1 VASNI
6 SVTLV
11 IDNKQYIASLNQ
23 ADRATTNF
31 AKTTATTANAATTS
45 FNRVNASAGTL
56 HVGLSRLAG
65 VATGAAF
72 IGLAAS
78 AITLADAVDD
88 LSKATG
94 FTIASI
100 VGLQGAVKGFGISME
115 QTNKSL
121 GFFFTK
127 IDEAAEGGAKAQATF
142 AQLGID
148 LGDLRTLSEQ
158 GLLNKV
164 IEQLALLPQSAQK
177 TAIQGE
183 LLGKAFRNV
192 VIDPA
197 FVADLKAG
205 EGAAGEMAEQ
215 IARAARLNDQF
226 EASMFKLKLAFLQA
240 FGPIID
246 GISTVAS
253 ALSKWPGLIELV
265 SIALLA
271 IPGIAVGRAIVSGL
285 SFAVKGFQA
294 LTGAARVAGA
304 AVAKV
309 GSSKAAQ
316 KAAAELAQKGRLGV
330 AANSAAGQQ
339 VRNVGSAVGAAVP
352 VVAGVAAGANAV
364 LGGGADKASEAAALA
379 AGKEAAAQRQVTDAL
394 AGKRAELNAVY
405 TSYLKANQ
413 AQIDTLNLDS
423 KLIGKSKEFADAE
436 RARADV
442 LKRSADEIQ
451 KLEAQ
456 KAQMNENDKKLG
468 LGKVYDEQIA
478 KIRSVQA
485 AEAEKAAAAT
495 ENNNRLI
502 TLDKMR
508 NFELSQQVNL
518 NQQLAT
524 LQDNIAT
531 QMLPEIEKRYYA
543 IGAAAKASA
552 AAEIAAEESRL
563 GRKLNTAEIE
573 NYYKIAALGSEKLK
587 QKQLELLQV
596 ESKRS
601 LVLFGI
607 KAQIDSENKLLSIQ
621 DEMAKLTLPTI
632 EQKYYDIA
640 AAARDTAKAAI
651 EAQEATLGRKLD
663 PAEVKAYYDAA
674 SAGSAKLA
682 RQTKSLYDQSRTFST
697 GWKKAFNEYRDA
709 ATNAASAAARVF
721 EKFTS
726 GLEDALVDFAKT
738 GKFEWKNF
746 VADMAEELLRSQI
759 KQTIAGLGSAFG
771 LGDLFGGGG
780 GAPGDTPNNPTYAY
794 VVNGGDMGGLIGSMA
809 GGGGGAGGGGILGS
823 IFGSGQKSPT
833 TSGGGGGGGIG
844 GILGSIGSGIGNVFS
859 GITNAVGSIFGGGD
873 NAGVGRRDAG
883 GGGGGFFSGISD
895 LFSGFFANGGNIPRG
910 RFGIAGESGPELI
923 GGPASVTPMSGTQV
937 TYNINAVDAASFKA
951 MIARDPT
958 FLYAVSEQGRKS
970 VAGAR

>member
-1 VASNI
+1 MASNI

-23 ADRATTNF
+23 ADRATANF
-31 AKTTATTANAATTS
+31 AKTTADSAGKATTS
-45 FNRVNASAGTL
+45 FNRVNASAGSL
-56 HVGLSRLAG
+56 HVGLTKLAG

-94 FTIASI
+94 FSIASI

-192 VIDPA
+192 VIDPE
-197 FVADLKAG
+197 FVANLKAG

-246 GISTVAS
+246 GISSLAS
-253 ALSKWPGLIELV
+253 ALSKIPGLIELV

-271 IPGIAVGRAIVSGL
+271 IPGIAIGRGIVSGL

-294 LTGAARVAGA
+294 LRGAATAAGA
-304 AVAKV
+304 TMKGALGA
-309 GSSKAAQ
+309 SANSKA
-316 KAAAELAQKGRLGV
+316 
-330 AANSAAGQQ
+330 GQA
-339 VRNVGSAVGAAVP
+339 VRNVGSFLGAAVP
-352 VVAGVAAGANAV
+352 VAGAVAVAGTSV
-364 LGGGADKASEAAALA
+364 LGGKDPSETAALA

-394 AGKRAELNAVY
+394 AGKRAELGAVY
-405 TSYLKANQ
+405 TAYLKANQ
-413 AQIDTLNLDS
+413 AQIESLNLDS
-423 KLIGKSKEFADAE
+423 RLIGTSKEFADAE
-436 RARADV
+436 RARVEV

-456 KAQMNENDKKLG
+456 KAQMSENDKKLG

-478 KIRSVQA
+478 KIKAVQN
-485 AEAEKAAAAT
+485 AEAEKAAKAT

-502 TLDKMR
+502 TLEKMR

-524 LQDNIAT
+524 LQDSIAT

-543 IGAAAKASA
+543 IAAAAKASA

-563 GRKLNTAEIE
+563 GRKLNTAEVE
-573 NYYKIAALGSEKLK
+573 NYYKIAATGAEQLR

-596 ESKRS
+596 ESQRS
-601 LVLFGI
+601 LVLFGV
-607 KAQIDSENKLLSIQ
+607 KAQIDNENKLLSIQ
-621 DEMAKLTLPTI
+621 DEMAKMTLPAI

-640 AAARDTAKAAI
+640 AAARDSAKAAI
-651 EAQEATLGRKLD
+651 EAEEARLGRSLK
-663 PAEVKAYYDAA
+663 PSEAKAYYDAA
-674 SAGSAKLA
+674 SAGSARLA
-682 RQTKSLYDQSRTFST
+682 KQTKSLYDQSRTFST
-697 GWKKAFNEYRDA
+697 GWKKAFNDYKDA
-709 ATNAASAAARVF
+709 ATNSAAAAARVF
-721 EKFTS
+721 DKFTS

-738 GKFEWKNF
+738 GKFEFKNF

-780 GAPGDTPNNPTYAY
+780 GAPGDSPSNPTYSY
-794 VVNGGDMGGLIGSMA
+794 VVNGGDMGGLIGSMSGGS
-809 GGGGGAGGGGILGS
+809 GGGGLLGSIFGGKSAPSTTSGGGIGGGGGGILSSIGSGISSVFGGISDTIGS
-823 IFGSGQKSPT
+823 IFGGGSSLPSGTGYGGSSMEDLALFGG
-833 TSGGGGGGGIG
+833 SGGGGGGGG
-844 GILGSIGSGIGNVFS
+844 FFDSITSGIG
-859 GITNAVGSIFGGGD
+859 
-873 NAGVGRRDAG
+873 
-883 GGGGGFFSGISD
+883 D
-895 LFSGFFANGGNIPRG
+895 LFSGFFANGGNIPQG
-910 RFGIAGESGPELI
+910 RFGIAGEAGPELI
-923 GGPASVTPMSGTQV
+923 GGPASVTPMSGTNV
-937 TYNINAVDAASFKA
+937 TYNIQAVDAASFQA
-951 MIARDPT
+951 LVARDPA
-958 FLYAVSEQGRKS
+958 FIHAVAQ
-970 VAGAR
+970 AGARTIPGRR

>member
-45 FNRVNASAGTL
+45 FNRVNASAGAL
-56 HVGLSRLAG
+56 HIGLGRLATA
-65 VATGAAF
+65 ATGAAF

-142 AQLGID
+142 NQLGID

-253 ALSKWPGLIELV
+253 ALSKMPGLIELV

-285 SFAVKGFQA
+285 SFAVKGFNA
-294 LTGAARVAGA
+294 LRGAATAAGA
-304 AVAKV
+304 AMKGGLAGSARGAAGKNARDV
-309 GSSKAAQ
+309 GSFF
-316 KAAAELAQKGRLGV
+316 
-330 AANSAAGQQ
+330 
-339 VRNVGSAVGAAVP
+339 GAAVP

-364 LGGGADKASEAAALA
+364 LGGGSGKASDAAAVA

-413 AQIDTLNLDS
+413 AQIETLNLDS

-508 NFELSQQVNL
+508 NFELSQQVSL

-524 LQDNIAT
+524 LQDSIAT

-833 TSGGGGGGGIG
+833 TSGGGGGGIG

>member
-45 FNRVNASAGTL
+45 FNRVNASAGAL
-56 HVGLSRLAG
+56 HIGLGRLATA
-65 VATGAAF
+65 ATGAAF

-142 AQLGID
+142 NQLGID

-253 ALSKWPGLIELV
+253 ALSKMPGLIELV

-285 SFAVKGFQA
+285 SFAVKGFNV
-294 LTGAARVAGA
+294 LRGAATAAGA
-304 AVAKV
+304 AMKGGLAGSARGAAGKNARDV
-309 GSSKAAQ
+309 GSFF
-316 KAAAELAQKGRLGV
+316 
-330 AANSAAGQQ
+330 
-339 VRNVGSAVGAAVP
+339 GAAVP

-364 LGGGADKASEAAALA
+364 LGGGSGKASDAAAVA

-413 AQIDTLNLDS
+413 AQIETLNLDS

-508 NFELSQQVNL
+508 NFELSQQVSL

-524 LQDNIAT
+524 LQDSIAT

-809 GGGGGAGGGGILGS
+809 GGGGGGGGGGILGS

-833 TSGGGGGGGIG
+833 TSGGGGGGIG